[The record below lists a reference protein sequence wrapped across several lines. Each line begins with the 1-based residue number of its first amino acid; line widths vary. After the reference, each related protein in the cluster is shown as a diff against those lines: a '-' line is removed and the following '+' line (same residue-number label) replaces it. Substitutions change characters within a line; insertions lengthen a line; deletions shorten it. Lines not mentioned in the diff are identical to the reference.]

1 MCFLLDWKVGAN
13 QSNDSSSAVLNMP
26 AFSVGHI
33 NMTQVGLLKLIG
45 CYHYLS
51 LYILIFV
58 ALGRKLPK
66 DVRSTVMLT
75 HLRYATLALGP
86 ISLSKQWNNFAVA
99 LKLNNIFYSQC
110 RGMSGLLLFIFTLS
124 LS

>member
-1 MCFLLDWKVGAN
+1 
-13 QSNDSSSAVLNMP
+13 MP